1 MKKGFIVGND
11 VIFQEKL
18 IFQLNRII
26 MCCCPLL
33 IDSIQMAEDIENTDS
48 LFIDLSTLRAATGNF
63 SESNRIGEG
72 GFGSV
77 YKVQSYISHF
87 I

>member
-1 MKKGFIVGND
+1 M
-11 VIFQEKL
+11 
-18 IFQLNRII
+18 
-26 MCCCPLL
+26 
-33 IDSIQMAEDIENTDS
+33 QMGEDIESVDS

-63 SESNRIGEG
+63 SETNRLGEG